1 MIIEE
6 DCVLRWVSNV
16 EKSDLRKLVRARFR
30 TLLLLLLLSHF
41 SRVWLCDPID
51 GSPPGSAVPEI
62 LQARTLEW
70 VAISFSSAWKWKWSC
85 SVVSNSSRPHG
96 LQPTRLLHPWDFP
109 GKSTGVGCHC
119 LWFRA
124 LDFSK
129 YMWNCLFFIFCLVK
143 SHYSANSLYLKTS
156 NILTIVTFRFPSIF
170 HRRAELFHFSLELMP
185 LVMLIH
191 YKLMLI
197 RFIEPSYCF

>member
-1 MIIEE
+1 MIIE

-30 TLLLLLLLSHF
+30 TLLLLLLLSRF

-70 VAISFSSAWKWKWSC
+70 VAISFSSAWKWKWSR
-85 SVVSNSSRPHG
+85 SVMSNSSRPHG
-96 LQPTRLLHPWDFP
+96 LQPTRLLRPWDFP
-109 GKSTGVGCHC
+109 GKNTGVGCHC

-124 LDFSK
+124 LDVSK
-129 YMWNCLFFIFCLVK
+129 YVWNCLFFICYLVK
-143 SHYSANSLYLKTS
+143 SRYSANSLYLKTS
-156 NILTIVTFRFPSIF
+156 NILTIVTFRFPSVF
-170 HRRAELFHFSLELMP
+170 HRRAELFYFSLELMP
-185 LVMLIH
+185 LVMLIR

-197 RFIEPSYCF
+197 CFIEPSYCF